1 MQMTNNSNGATHGI
15 KRHATQQGG
24 EPCTKRAKTSSSNE
38 VTAKP
43 TTKNLLTGI
52 DGHVVQ
58 IVFEHLS
65 QWEYVSNVTRSCKD
79 MGRLLDKNEAVCT
92 VSRHAVALQTDTRE
106 ALITMHSTNTS
117 WYRMVKEK
125 PSLSLN
131 KAVILAAVKRN
142 ASGGCA
148 LKYAANTLKEDIGF
162 VLQVIAADHVNRRLG
177 TALYYSR
184 LRGNKEVV
192 LAAVKRCGVAL
203 KYSHKKLKRDKT
215 IVMAAVQ
222 HNGCALQYAHES
234 LKSNEAVVMAAVQHS
249 GCALQYAHESLKSNE
264 AIVMAAVQHSGC
276 ALSTHMNLS
285 KATKTLSWQPYST
298 VGVHW
303 STHMNL
309 AKAMKPLSWQLCS
322 RMGMHC
328 TMHMNLSKATNALSW
343 RLYNRMGMHCTM
355 HMNLSSA
362 TKALPSQPGSLKNNL
377 R

>member
-106 ALITMHSTNTS
+106 ALIAMHSTNTS
-117 WYRMVKEK
+117 WYRTVKEK

-222 HNGCALQYAHES
+222 HNGHALYYAHES

-264 AIVMAAVQHSGC
+264 AIVMAAVQHSGRALQYAHESLTSNEAIVMAAVQQHGC
-276 ALSTHMNLS
+276 ALYH
-285 KATKTLSWQPYST
+285 A
-298 VGVHW
+298 HE
-303 STHMNL
+303 
-309 AKAMKPLSWQLCS
+309 
-322 RMGMHC
+322 
-328 TMHMNLSKATNALSW
+328 
-343 RLYNRMGMHCTM
+343 
-355 HMNLSSA
+355 
-362 TKALPSQPGSLKNNL
+362 SLKSNQIIAIAA
-377 R
+377 RISQE